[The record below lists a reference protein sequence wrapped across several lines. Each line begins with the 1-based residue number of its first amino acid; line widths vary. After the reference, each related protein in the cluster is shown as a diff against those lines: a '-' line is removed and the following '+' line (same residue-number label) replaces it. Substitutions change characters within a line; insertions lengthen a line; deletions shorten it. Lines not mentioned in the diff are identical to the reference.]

1 MPIPLILGALGAGAL
16 KALTDPKVAGQL
28 GRGIM
33 GAFDPSA
40 KMYREQLREDRRR
53 LKAND
58 FGMSEAQKNDALSS
72 VMRQQQAAAR
82 GTEAALKQQ
91 AATMGPRSGAA
102 MEAMRGMGADL
113 AGQAAG
119 ARGQVEAASGQ
130 MAVQQKAQALD
141 RLNQRRQEKAGMAEA
156 GAMAGVIGAG
166 EAEAGFRGMRQYQK
180 DAKQQ
185 KEEAGL
191 NPPYDAAKMPS
202 LTTGYQNQL
211 DDEERQKQ
219 RANLL
224 FEALGGVG
232 GGYR

>member
-1 MPIPLILGALGAGAL
+1 MAAPLILAALGAGAL
-16 KALTDPKVAGQL
+16 RALTDPQVAGQI
-28 GRGIM
+28 GRGVM

-40 KMYREQLREDRRR
+40 QVYRQQLREDRRR
-53 LKAND
+53 LNAND

-72 VMRQQQAAAR
+72 AMRQQQAAAR

-102 MEAMRGMGADL
+102 MEAIRNMGSDL

-119 ARGQVEAASGQ
+119 ARGQVESASGQ

-156 GAMAGVIGAG
+156 GAMAGVKGAG
-166 EAEAGFRGMRQYQK
+166 EFEAGFTGMRQYQK
-180 DAKQQ
+180 DYQTQ
-185 KEEAGL
+185 KAEAGL
-191 NPPYDAAKMPS
+191 NPPYDAAKTPA
-202 LTTGYQNQL
+202 LTTGYQDQL
-211 DDEERQKQ
+211 DDDKRRQM
-219 RANLL
+219 ADLL
-224 FEALGGVG
+224 YGALGGTG